1 MNYMDKKNQN
11 DVALIQQKKFID
23 YLTNN
28 DLKLTKARSE
38 VFEIVAKMDNHFGA
52 EDILQSSKN
61 SVSRATLYRTLNE
74 LVESQVIRKTAFGD
88 KHQHFEFVLENKPH
102 HHAFCLNCKT
112 NIEFPDFG
120 EEEIYNKILEK
131 MGFEI
136 YGHEMHFYGLCKNC
150 IKEKI

>member
-1 MNYMDKKNQN
+1 M
-11 DVALIQQKKFID
+11 
-23 YLTNN
+23 
-28 DLKLTKARSE
+28 KLTKARSE

-88 KHQHFEFVLENKPH
+88 KHQHFEFVLEKKPH

-150 IKEKI
+150 TKEKI